1 MTDRSSH
8 RISPAPE
15 AAPATTSKETDFMT
29 KPSVLIVD
37 DEDMVRTA
45 LEQWLRLSGFETS
58 TATNASEAL
67 LAIDDHHP
75 HVVLTDVRMPGL
87 SGMDL
92 LRSIAERGLPTEVIL
107 ITGHGDVP
115 MAVEAMRAG
124 AFEFLQKPYVPD
136 QLVHSISRAGE
147 QAKLKRE
154 VADLRRKLDGGECE
168 LATRLIGT
176 SRVMQNLRQAV
187 LELAAI
193 PADVILLGETGTGK
207 EVVARCLHDFSARSK
222 APFVAVNCAA
232 IPAEL
237 IESELFGHEAGSFTG
252 AASQRVGKFEFANGG
267 TVLLD
272 EIESM
277 PLLAQAKVL
286 RVIQERVV
294 ERVGSNKQV
303 PLDIRIIAASKV
315 DLAAESQ
322 AGRFR
327 ADLYYRLN
335 MATIDLPPLR
345 ERNDDCVILFD
356 HFLGEASR
364 RFGRPAPALHPADIN
379 ALVSHTW
386 PGNVRELKAAADRFA
401 LGLGATGRSIGD
413 MLGQRPPIQSGASL
427 AERLAAYERH
437 LIEAEL
443 DRHNDSIGA
452 TAEALQVPRRT
463 LSEKMNR
470 LGVRR

>member
-1 MTDRSSH
+1 MTT
-8 RISPAPE
+8 P
-15 AAPATTSKETDFMT
+15 T
-29 KPSVLIVD
+29 VLIVD

-45 LEQWLRLSGFETS
+45 LEQWLRLSGFD
-58 TATNASEAL
+58 TATAANATEAL
-67 LAIDDHHP
+67 AAIDDRHP
-75 HVVLTDVRMPGL
+75 HIVLTDVRMPGL

-92 LRSIAERGLPTEVIL
+92 LRSIAERALPTEVIL

-124 AFEFLQKPYVPD
+124 AFDFLQKPYVPD
-136 QLVHSISRAGE
+136 QLVHSISRAAE
-147 QAKLKRE
+147 QARLKRE
-154 VADLRRKLDGGECE
+154 LADLRRKLDGGVNE
-168 LATRLIGT
+168 LSTRLVGA
-176 SRVMQNLRQAV
+176 SRVMEELRRSV
-187 LELAAI
+187 LELASI
-193 PADVILLGETGTGK
+193 PADIILLGETGTGK
-207 EVVARCLHDFSARSK
+207 EVVARCLHDFSPRAK
-222 APFVAVNCAA
+222 GPFVAVNCAA

-252 AASQRVGKFEFANGG
+252 ASGQRVGKFEFANGG
-267 TVLLD
+267 TLLLD

-277 PLLAQAKVL
+277 PMLAQAKVL

-294 ERVGSNKQV
+294 ERLGSNKQV
-303 PLDIRIIAASKV
+303 PLDLRIVAASKV
-315 DLAAESQ
+315 DLNAESQ

-335 MATIDLPPLR
+335 MATLELPPLR
-345 ERNDDCVILFD
+345 DRGDDCVILFH

-364 RFGRPAPALHPADIN
+364 RFGRPAPALHPADLS
-379 ALVSHTW
+379 ALLSHTW

-413 MLGQRPPIQSGASL
+413 ILGQRLHSPSGESL

-437 LIEAEL
+437 LIETEL
-443 DRHNDSIGA
+443 DRHDDSIAA

-463 LSEKMNR
+463 LSEKMTR

>member
-1 MTDRSSH
+1 MTT
-8 RISPAPE
+8 P
-15 AAPATTSKETDFMT
+15 T
-29 KPSVLIVD
+29 VLIVD

-45 LEQWLRLSGFETS
+45 LEQWLRLSGFD
-58 TATNASEAL
+58 TATAANAEEAL
-67 LAIDDHHP
+67 AAIDDRHP
-75 HVVLTDVRMPGL
+75 HIVLTDVRMPGL

-92 LRSIAERGLPTEVIL
+92 LRTIAERGLPTEVIL

-124 AFEFLQKPYVPD
+124 AFDFLQKPYVPD
-136 QLVHSISRAGE
+136 QLVHSISRAAE
-147 QAKLKRE
+147 QARLKRE
-154 VADLRRKLDGGECE
+154 LADLRRKLDGGEGE
-168 LATRLIGT
+168 LSTRLVGA
-176 SRVMQNLRQAV
+176 SRVMEELRRSV

-193 PADVILLGETGTGK
+193 PADIILLGETGTGK
-207 EVVARCLHDFSARSK
+207 EVVARCLHDFSPRAK
-222 APFVAVNCAA
+222 GPFVAVNCAA

-252 AASQRVGKFEFANGG
+252 ASGQRVGKFEFANGG
-267 TVLLD
+267 TLLLD

-277 PLLAQAKVL
+277 PMLAQAKVL

-294 ERVGSNKQV
+294 ERLGSNKQV
-303 PLDIRIIAASKV
+303 PLDLRIVAASKV

-335 MATIDLPPLR
+335 MATLDLPPLR
-345 ERNDDCVILFD
+345 DRGDDCVILFH
-356 HFLGEASR
+356 HFLAEAAR
-364 RFGRPAPALHPADIN
+364 RFGRPAPALHPADLS
-379 ALVSHTW
+379 ALVSHGW

-413 MLGQRPPIQSGASL
+413 ILGQRLPSTSSSEESL
-427 AERLAAYERH
+427 AERLATYERH
-437 LIEAEL
+437 LIETEL
-443 DRHNDSIGA
+443 DRHNDSIAA

-463 LSEKMNR
+463 LSEKMTR

>member
-1 MTDRSSH
+1 MT
-8 RISPAPE
+8 
-15 AAPATTSKETDFMT
+15 T
-29 KPSVLIVD
+29 PSVLIVD

-45 LEQWLRLSGFETS
+45 LEQWLRLSGFETA
-58 TATNASEAL
+58 TAANAEEAL
-67 LAIDDHHP
+67 AAIDDRHP
-75 HVVLTDVRMPGL
+75 HIVLTDVRMPGL

-92 LRSIAERGLPTEVIL
+92 LRTIAERGLPTEVIL

-124 AFEFLQKPYVPD
+124 AFDFLQKPYVPD
-136 QLVHSISRAGE
+136 QLVHSISRAAE
-147 QAKLKRE
+147 QARLKRE
-154 VADLRRKLDGGECE
+154 LADLRRKLDGGVNE
-168 LATRLIGT
+168 LSTRLVGA
-176 SRVMQNLRQAV
+176 SRVMEDLRRSV
-187 LELAAI
+187 LELAPI
-193 PADVILLGETGTGK
+193 PADIILLGETGTGK
-207 EVVARCLHDFSARSK
+207 EVVARCLHDFSPRAK
-222 APFVAVNCAA
+222 GPFVAVNCAA

-252 AASQRVGKFEFANGG
+252 ASGQRVGKFEFANGG
-267 TVLLD
+267 TLLLD

-294 ERVGSNKQV
+294 ERLGSNRQV
-303 PLDIRIIAASKV
+303 PLDLRIVAASKV

-335 MATIDLPPLR
+335 MATLDLPPLR
-345 ERNDDCVILFD
+345 DRGDDCVILFH

-364 RFGRPAPALHPADIN
+364 RFGRPPPTLHPADLS
-379 ALVSHTW
+379 ALLSHPW

-413 MLGQRPPIQSGASL
+413 ILGHRAPAPSGQSL

-437 LIEAEL
+437 LIETEL
-443 DRHNDSIGA
+443 DRHDDSIAA

-463 LSEKMNR
+463 LSEKMTR

>member
-1 MTDRSSH
+1 M
-8 RISPAPE
+8 SPQTIE
-15 AAPATTSKETDFMT
+15 AT
-29 KPSVLIVD
+29 VLIVD

-45 LEQWLRLSGFETS
+45 LEQWLRLSGFD
-58 TATNASEAL
+58 TATAANAQEAM
-67 LAIDDHHP
+67 AVIDDRHP
-75 HVVLTDVRMPGL
+75 HIVLTDVRMPGL
-87 SGMDL
+87 SGLDL

-124 AFEFLQKPYVPD
+124 AFDFLQKPYVPD
-136 QLVHSISRAGE
+136 QLVNSISRAAE
-147 QAKLKRE
+147 QARLKRE
-154 VADLRRKLDGGECE
+154 LADLRRKLDGGETE
-168 LATRLIGT
+168 LATRLVGA
-176 SRVMQNLRQAV
+176 SRVMQELRRSA

-193 PADVILLGETGTGK
+193 PADIILLGETGTGK
-207 EVVARCLHDFSARSK
+207 EVVARCLHDFSPRAK
-222 APFVAVNCAA
+222 GPFVAVNCAA

-252 AASQRVGKFEFANGG
+252 ASGQRIGKFEYANGG
-267 TVLLD
+267 TLLLD

-286 RVIQERVV
+286 RVIQEREV
-294 ERVGSNKQV
+294 ERLGSNKQI
-303 PLDIRIIAASKV
+303 PLDLRIIAASKV
-315 DLAAESQ
+315 DLSAESQ

-335 MATIDLPPLR
+335 MATLDLPPLR
-345 ERNDDCVILFD
+345 DRGDDCVILFH
-356 HFLGEASR
+356 HFLSEAAR
-364 RFGRPAPALHPADIN
+364 RFGRPAPTLHPADIN
-379 ALVSHTW
+379 ALLSHAW

-413 MLGQRPPIQSGASL
+413 ILGQRVPTTSGASL

-443 DRHNDSIGA
+443 DRHQDSIA
-452 TAEALQVPRRT
+452 AVAEALQVPRRT
-463 LSEKMNR
+463 LSEKMSR

>member
-1 MTDRSSH
+1 MTS
-8 RISPAPE
+8 
-15 AAPATTSKETDFMT
+15 
-29 KPSVLIVD
+29 PSVLIVD

-45 LEQWLRLSGFETS
+45 LEQWLRLSGFETA
-58 TATNASEAL
+58 TAANAQEAL
-67 LAIDDHHP
+67 TAIDDRHP
-75 HVVLTDVRMPGL
+75 HIVLTDVRMPGL

-92 LRSIAERGLPTEVIL
+92 LRTIAERGLPTEVIL

-124 AFEFLQKPYVPD
+124 AFDFLQKPYVPD
-136 QLVHSISRAGE
+136 QLVHSISRAAE
-147 QAKLKRE
+147 QARLKRE
-154 VADLRRKLDGGECE
+154 LADLRRKLDGGANE
-168 LATRLIGT
+168 LSTRLVGA
-176 SRVMQNLRQAV
+176 SRVMEDLRRSV

-193 PADVILLGETGTGK
+193 PADIILLGETGTGK
-207 EVVARCLHDFSARSK
+207 EVVARCLHDFSPRAK
-222 APFVAVNCAA
+222 GPFVAVNCAA

-252 AASQRVGKFEFANGG
+252 ASGQRVGKFEFANGG
-267 TVLLD
+267 TLLLD

-277 PLLAQAKVL
+277 PMLAQAKVL

-294 ERVGSNKQV
+294 ERLGSNKQV
-303 PLDIRIIAASKV
+303 PLDLRIVAASKV

-335 MATIDLPPLR
+335 MATLDLPPLR
-345 ERNDDCVILFD
+345 DRGDDCVILFH

-364 RFGRPAPALHPADIN
+364 RFGRPAPALHPADLS
-379 ALVSHTW
+379 ALLSHTW

-413 MLGQRPPIQSGASL
+413 ILGQRLPSPSGESL

-437 LIEAEL
+437 LIETEL
-443 DRHNDSIGA
+443 DRNNDSIAA

-463 LSEKMNR
+463 LSEKMTR

>member
-1 MTDRSSH
+1 MT
-8 RISPAPE
+8 E
-15 AAPATTSKETDFMT
+15 
-29 KPSVLIVD
+29 PSVLIVD

-45 LEQWLRLSGFETS
+45 LEQWLRLSGFD
-58 TATNASEAL
+58 TATAANAQEAL
-67 LAIDDHHP
+67 AAIDDRHP

-115 MAVEAMRAG
+115 MAVEAMRGG
-124 AFEFLQKPYVPD
+124 AFDFLQKPYVPD
-136 QLVHSISRAGE
+136 QLVNSIARAAE
-147 QAKLKRE
+147 QARLKRE
-154 VADLRRKLDGGECE
+154 LADLRRRLDGGENE
-168 LATRLIGT
+168 LATRLVGT
-176 SRVMQNLRQAV
+176 SRVMQELRRSV
-187 LELAAI
+187 LELAGI

-207 EVVARCLHDFSARSK
+207 EVVARCLHDFSPRAK
-222 APFVAVNCAA
+222 GPFVAVNCAA

-237 IESELFGHEAGSFTG
+237 IESELFGHESGSFTG
-252 AASQRVGKFEFANGG
+252 ASGQRVGKFEFANGG
-267 TVLLD
+267 TLLLD

-286 RVIQERVV
+286 RVIQEREV
-294 ERVGSNKQV
+294 ERLGSNKQI
-303 PLDIRIIAASKV
+303 PLDLRIIAASKV
-315 DLAAESQ
+315 DLNAESQ

-335 MATIDLPPLR
+335 MATLDLPPLR
-345 ERNDDCVILFD
+345 DRGDDCVILFH
-356 HFLGEASR
+356 HFLGEAAR
-364 RFGRPAPALHPADIN
+364 RFGRPAPDLHPADIN
-379 ALVSHTW
+379 ALLSHAW

-413 MLGQRPPIQSGASL
+413 ILGQRVPASSGASL
-427 AERLAAYERH
+427 AERVAAYERH

-443 DRHNDSIGA
+443 DRHEDSIA
-452 TAEALQVPRRT
+452 AVAEALQVPRRT
-463 LSEKMNR
+463 LSEKMTR